1 MRLSWG
7 GYELHIVSSASVQAT
22 NLSYI
27 VAAEEERER
36 RRGCSEDVS
45 DGNPP
50 CENAHS
56 VSGEAAPPL
65 PAFDEQPRV
74 SAHPPA
80 PNGIP
85 ELLSLGTTADEPSHL
100 PPSSIPAA
108 APQLSTDA
116 VVEPVRNPS
125 AEADITGDGP
135 QPTPSSPVEDELQD
149 PPTPLTTPEQPTPGS
164 LVEDEP
170 QDSPTPF
177 TTPEQPTPGSLVE
190 DEPQD
195 SPTPPI
201 TPEQPTPGSLV
212 EDEPQDPPTPL
223 TTPEQ
228 PNLHDPPSLATTAPP
243 TNDPTL
249 VIDSLGCP
257 ADAPVR
263 LAAFTID
270 PPPAFITSDTIKYLE
285 AVPGDEP
292 WINMVNAYFKFE
304 ELSNEK
310 DVRI

>member
-1 MRLSWG
+1 MSPADLTILTLHFPSPGADTRNFMRLLWG

-170 QDSPTPF
+170 QD
-177 TTPEQPTPGSLVE
+177 
-190 DEPQD
+190 
-195 SPTPPI
+195 
-201 TPEQPTPGSLV
+201 
-212 EDEPQDPPTPL
+212 PPTPL